1 MNNRYLCKA
10 KDKDDGRWYEGYYL
24 LLHDTTYC
32 CMPSDNAEDTKRF
45 EEKNAHHYI
54 VFEQMTD
61 WGLPN
66 RHLRAE
72 ILPDTLCQCTGMPD
86 KNRKMIWEN
95 DITKLVLPNGE
106 VRYFKVSFK
115 KVIRKVL
122 CHPDF
127 DDDVAKVELNAICFE
142 WNGYELFP
150 CIDENGISD
159 VSKMEVVG
167 NIFDNP
173 ELLEVGE

>member
-1 MNNRYLCKA
+1 MEDRYLYKA
-10 KDKDDGRWYEGYYL
+10 KRTDNGEWVVGNRIDDGVTGQVFIHTVGNSVNESDKVGEEG
-24 LLHDTTYC
+24 C
-32 CMPSDNAEDTKRF
+32 VRF
-45 EEKNAHHYI
+45 LA
-54 VFEQMTD
+54 FEID
-61 WGLPN
+61 P
-66 RHLRAE
+66 A
-72 ILPDTLCQCTGMPD
+72 TLCQCTGLKD
-86 KNRKMIWEN
+86 KNGKLIWEN
-95 DITKLVLPNGE
+95 DIVRLILANGE

-127 DDDVAKVELNAICFE
+127 DDAVAKVELNAVCFE

-159 VSKMEVVG
+159 VTKMERAG

-173 ELLEVGE
+173 ELLEV